1 MTKKSLR
8 GNIVS
13 ELTVDTKKTYIPILT
28 DQTPIIL
35 ILLLLIFLIFARTG
49 ESLHSQLTKVG
60 EYVWVDYFS
69 LRNDIRSPS
78 CNRSPNIDA
87 RLRQLEVEASRS
99 ADDFDLFD
107 EGFDRDAARRS
118 LEKQKE
124 ECIFSYSQA
133 EYFQSKVTPAVRVF
147 RYVEHQFAEAS
158 LFATAQQ
165 QVFLVILLFVAAAVA
180 TQKRHHIAFR
190 PIVSTLDHQVST
202 SLQLAANSALALS
215 AWQFRNDVFN
225 SSIAVSN
232 AEIINGLA
240 VGSTILAL
248 VSLYQIIRTPQGMVK
263 GGGLGRALLSVP
275 LYTYAM
281 LFFGFVTYGVKE
293 HVTGLAIYFSAF
305 FESAGTYLDVAL
317 YLWSG
322 MLLKQTQLGE
332 RVFSLFTPWKLP
344 PELLAF
350 VAVVVMAVPTAYT
363 GASSIIILAMGTVVY
378 RELRKVGTRRQ
389 LALATTAM
397 SGSSGIVLRPC
408 LLVVIISILNKEVVT
423 DDLFF
428 WGIRVFMLTAL
439 VFFFY
444 ALITKQEPLHVEK
457 ASKALTPSLENFRS
471 LLPYIAVFAC
481 MMLIYSVVLDAYMDQ
496 FSAPIMLPVLIFF
509 VIVYERRISKADPIY
524 DDPERIKS
532 IKGSLTKSM
541 SDASIHIG
549 ALLMLMSTFMV
560 VLGMGGKM
568 VSATFLE
575 DFNTTFATMA
585 ALVAMFVLIG
595 MFIESMA
602 AVGIVSLMIAP
613 IAYQQGINPIHFW
626 MTRLVALE
634 LGYLSP
640 PVALS
645 HIFTRQVVGEDEC
658 LLASLEGNNFY
669 YRHEKYL
676 LPLLV
681 MGTTLLIV
689 AFGPL
694 IYGV

>member
-1 MTKKSLR
+1 M
-8 GNIVS
+8 S
-13 ELTVDTKKTYIPILT
+13 ELAVESKSPFVGLITDRAPIAV
-28 DQTPIIL
+28 

-49 ESLHSQLTKVG
+49 ESLHGQLTKVG
-60 EYVWVDYFS
+60 ESLWEDYFS
-69 LRNDIRSPS
+69 LREDIPTPT
-78 CNRSPNIDA
+78 CDKNPNIEA
-87 RLRQLEVEASRS
+87 RLNQLEAESTAS

-107 EGFDRDAARRS
+107 EGFDREASRES
-118 LEKQKE
+118 LEKQKA
-124 ECIFSYSQA
+124 ECVASYSRA
-133 EYFQSKVTPAVRVF
+133 EYLQDKVTPGVKVF
-147 RYVEHQFAEAS
+147 RYIEHQFAQAS

-165 QVFLVILLFVAAAVA
+165 QFFLVILLFVAGAVT
-180 TQKRHHIAFR
+180 TQQRHHIAFR
-190 PIVSTLDHQVST
+190 PIVSRLDHRVST
-202 SLQLAANSALALS
+202 SLQLVANTSLAIS
-215 AWQFRNDVFN
+215 AWQFRDASFN
-225 SSIAVSN
+225 SAIEVSN
-232 AEIINGLA
+232 PEILNGLA
-240 VGSTILAL
+240 IGSTVMAL
-248 VSLYQIIRTPQGMVK
+248 VSLVQVFNMPKNAPQSGGMT
-263 GGGLGRALLSVP
+263 RALLSVP
-275 LYTYAM
+275 LYTIAM
-281 LFFGFVTYGVKE
+281 VVFAFVTFIVKG
-293 HVTGLAIYFSAF
+293 HVSGLAIYFSAF

-363 GASSIIILAMGTVVY
+363 GASSIIILAMGAVVY

-423 DDLFF
+423 DDLFY
-428 WGIRVFMLTAL
+428 WGVRVFVLTAL

-444 ALITKQEPLHVEK
+444 ALITKQEPLKVARFDE
-457 ASKALTPSLENFRS
+457 AFGPSMKNFQS
-471 LLPYIAVFAC
+471 LLPYIAVF
-481 MMLIYSVVLDAYMDQ
+481 VVMILFYAFTLDAYMDQ
-496 FSAPIMLPVLIFF
+496 FSAPIMLPVL
-509 VIVYERRISKADPIY
+509 VIAVIMYERWMSKAEPIY
-524 DDPERIKS
+524 HDPERMDTVKS
-532 IKGSLTKSM
+532 SLTKSM

-560 VLGMGGKM
+560 MTGMGGKT
-568 VSATFLE
+568 VSATFLT
-575 DFNTTFATMA
+575 DFDTTWATMG
-585 ALVAMFVLIG
+585 ALVVMFVLIG
-595 MFIESMA
+595 MFVESMA
-602 AVGIVSLMIAP
+602 AVGMVSLMIAP

-626 MTRLVALE
+626 MTCLVALE

-645 HIFTRQVVGEDEC
+645 HIFTRQVVGEEEC
-658 LLASLEGNNFY
+658 LLASKEGHNFY

-681 MGTTLLIV
+681 MSTTLLLV

-694 IYGV
+694 IYGIE

>member
-1 MTKKSLR
+1 M
-8 GNIVS
+8 S
-13 ELTVDTKKTYIPILT
+13 ELTVDTRKTYIPLLT
-28 DQTPIIL
+28 DQAPIIL
-35 ILLLLIFLIFARTG
+35 ILFLLIFLIFARTG

-69 LRNDIRSPS
+69 LRNDIISPS
-78 CNRSPNIDA
+78 CNRSPNIDV
-87 RLRQLEVEASRS
+87 RLSQLADEAARS
-99 ADDFDLFD
+99 AGDFDLFD
-107 EGFDRDAARRS
+107 EGFNRNAARKS
-118 LEKQKE
+118 LEKQKA
-124 ECIFSYSQA
+124 ECVFSYSRA
-133 EYFQSKVTPAVRVF
+133 EYFQSKVTPAVKVF

-165 QVFLVILLFVAAAVA
+165 QLFLVVLLFLAAAVT

-190 PIVSTLDHQVST
+190 PIVSIRDHQVSI
-202 SLQLAANSALALS
+202 SLQFVANSALAFS
-215 AWQFRNDVFN
+215 AWQFRNDAFN

-232 AEIINGLA
+232 GSIINGLA
-240 VGSTILAL
+240 IGSTVLAL
-248 VSLYQIIRTPQGMVK
+248 VSLNQIIRVPKDVEQGGRM
-263 GGGLGRALLSVP
+263 GRALLSVP

-281 LFFGFVTYGVKE
+281 LFFAVVTYGVKE

-378 RELRKVGTRRQ
+378 RELRKVGARRQ

-423 DDLFF
+423 DDLFL
-428 WGIRVFMLTAL
+428 WGVRVFMLTAL

-457 ASKALTPSLENFRS
+457 ASRALSPSLENLKS
-471 LLPYIAVFAC
+471 LLPYIAVFVV
-481 MMLIYSVVLDAYMDQ
+481 MMVIYAVFLDAYMDQ
-496 FSAPIMLPVLIFF
+496 FSAPIMLPVLILA
-509 VIVYERRISKADPIY
+509 VIVYERRISNAEPIY
-524 DDPERIKS
+524 DDPERMIS

-549 ALLMLMSTFMV
+549 ALLMLMSTFMIMI
-560 VLGMGGKM
+560 GMGGKM
-568 VSATFLE
+568 VSATFLA

-585 ALVAMFVLIG
+585 ALVVMFVLIG

-602 AVGIVSLMIAP
+602 AVGMVSLMIAP
-613 IAYQQGINPIHFW
+613 IAYQQGIDPIHFW
-626 MTRLVALE
+626 MTCLVALE

-645 HIFTRQVVGEDEC
+645 HIFTRQVVGEEEC
-658 LLASLEGNNFY
+658 LLASQEGHNFY

-681 MGTTLLIV
+681 MGLPKLE
-689 AFGPL
+689 
-694 IYGV
+694 